1 LADRWVPFLH
11 RQTIINNLDLIGQLF
26 DRRVAKPNGELD
38 GSRLFFSKRNVSL
51 FGTESCVSES
61 LHPAAPHDLPSFITA
76 PGDTDVLMI
85 VVGIILIGSILAV
98 GNLYLHLH
106 TLPERMAHKSQKLQ
120 FEIVA
125 VLGLLALFTHNHLFW
140 VIGLFLAM
148 VDLPDFGTPLR
159 RIAGSVEKMAGV
171 PPDDGATEV
180 AGESPAHAVA
190 VKEPDATKAGAAK
203 SGARGH
209 A

>member
-1 LADRWVPFLH
+1 M
-11 RQTIINNLDLIGQLF
+11 
-26 DRRVAKPNGELD
+26 
-38 GSRLFFSKRNVSL
+38 
-51 FGTESCVSES
+51 SEA
-61 LHPAAPHDLPSFITA
+61 LHPAAPHHLPSFITA

-85 VVGIILIGSILAV
+85 VVGIILIGAVLGV

-171 PPDDGATEV
+171 PP
-180 AGESPAHAVA
+180 
-190 VKEPDATKAGAAK
+190 EPDPTETPPETAGHAAGTSSATAK
-203 SGARGH
+203 SEAQGH